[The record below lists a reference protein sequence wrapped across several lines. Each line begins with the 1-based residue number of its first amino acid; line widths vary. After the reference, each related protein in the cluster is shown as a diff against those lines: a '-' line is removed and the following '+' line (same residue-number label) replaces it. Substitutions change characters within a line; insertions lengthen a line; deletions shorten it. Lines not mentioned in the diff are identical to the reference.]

1 MLLLL
6 GTGCERVRRAR
17 QCQRLAD
24 AVNDTMSAIEQETDD
39 NITATSLRSSAQRY
53 SDLSEA
59 LGPMEF
65 SDREMALDVEA
76 FRRTLTSAADLCHD
90 LAEAVKSNERAQAAQ
105 YQNDLEALKVPF
117 KSHAYKMNTWCR
129 EP

>member
-6 GTGCERVRRAR
+6 STGCERVRRAQ
-17 QCQRLAD
+17 QCHELAN
-24 AVNDTMSAIEQETDD
+24 AVNETMSAIEHETEN
-39 NITATSLRSSAQRY
+39 NINAESLRSSAQRY

-65 SDREMALDVEA
+65 SDRQMALDVEA
-76 FRRTLTSAADLCHD
+76 FRRTLTTAADLCRN
-90 LAEAVKSNERAQAAQ
+90 LAAAVKSNERAQAAQ
-105 YQNDLEALKVPF
+105 YQNELEALKTSF
-117 KSHAYKMNTWCR
+117 KGHAYKMNSWCR